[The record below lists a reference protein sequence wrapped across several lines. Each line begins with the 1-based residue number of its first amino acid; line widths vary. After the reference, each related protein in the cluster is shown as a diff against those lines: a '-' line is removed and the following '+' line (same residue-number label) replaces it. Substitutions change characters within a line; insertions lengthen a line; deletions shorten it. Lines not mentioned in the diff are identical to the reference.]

1 MAPLRQSWSL
11 MVILE
16 RFHDSRGET
25 FGQSELPVEKGWF
38 DHISSRFFIGTLAL
52 LKTLD
57 LELQNIKRNSEISR
71 KLYDIS
77 ARLA

>member
-1 MAPLRQSWSL
+1 MKVEVKRS
-11 MVILE
+11 
-16 RFHDSRGET
+16 DK
-25 FGQSELPVEKGWF
+25 SELPVEKGWF

-57 LELQNIKRNSEISR
+57 LELQNIKRDSEISR
-71 KLYDIS
+71 KLYDIF

>member
-1 MAPLRQSWSL
+1 

-77 ARLA
+77 ARPA